1 MHTSKLTKSLTSI
14 VIFQYHLVRWCE
26 LEINTI
32 GRPSGIHKGYKQE
45 SLQWELNMTH
55 TDFANLNSH
64 VTGIFKIYPRHK
76 LLCGKTEKFKIALFF
91 PGICP
96 CI

>member
-1 MHTSKLTKSLTSI
+1 MHTSKLTKPLTSI
-14 VIFQYHLVRWCE
+14 VIFQYRLVRWCE

-32 GRPSGIHKGYKQE
+32 DRPSGIHKSYKQE

-55 TDFANLNSH
+55 IDFANLNSH
-64 VTGIFKIYPRHK
+64 VTGIFNIYPRHK
-76 LLCGKTEKFKIALFF
+76 FLCGETEKFKIALFF
-91 PGICP
+91 PAICP